1 MLTDIL
7 GCVFAVI
14 AIMYTFTC
22 VGKFIRKQDVSMP
35 QIFLM
40 AVGIVGIIACFFIF

>member
-1 MLTDIL
+1 MNLDIL

-22 VGKFIRKQDVSMP
+22 VGNVIRKQVVYAP

-40 AVGIVGIIACFFIF
+40 AVGIVGTIACFFIF